1 MPRSRVF
8 PLIYRQLIAIG
19 ELTGNLDRCCL
30 QLAQQ
35 QEAQLML
42 RRKVTKALRYPLF
55 ICAVALLV
63 SVLMLVM
70 VLPEFAKVYQSFDAP
85 LPGLPKG
92 YWGCPRC

>member
-1 MPRSRVF
+1 
-8 PLIYRQLIAIG
+8 
-19 ELTGNLDRCCL
+19 
-30 QLAQQ
+30 
-35 QEAQLML
+35 ML

-92 YWGCPRC
+92 YWGVRAADRRWPLFGAAARRIAARLLPLVASTPAMAPT

>member
-1 MPRSRVF
+1 
-8 PLIYRQLIAIG
+8 
-19 ELTGNLDRCCL
+19 
-30 QLAQQ
+30 
-35 QEAQLML
+35 ML

-85 LPGLPKG
+85 LPRLPGLLKCRAADRRWLFGAAARRIAARLLPLVVST
-92 YWGCPRC
+92 PAMAPT